1 MTELKKL
8 FARVLDINEQDV
20 TEETSRENTEKWDS
34 FNHLLLINE
43 LEKEFNIR
51 FTMEEVEK
59 IKTFKDIKK
68 IVTEKGVEDE

>member
-68 IVTEKGVEDE
+68 IVTNRSAKNE